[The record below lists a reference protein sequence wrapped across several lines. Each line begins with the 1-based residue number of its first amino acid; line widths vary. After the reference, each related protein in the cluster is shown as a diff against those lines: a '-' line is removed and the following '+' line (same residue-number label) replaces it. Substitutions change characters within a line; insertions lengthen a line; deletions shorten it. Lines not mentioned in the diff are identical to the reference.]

1 MGLFSSILGLFKGLC
16 GGSDAASCS
25 ATSSNSGMTSVER
38 YIQSQSSD
46 VQLTSV
52 ERYIRNNS

>member
-16 GGSDAASCS
+16 GSSD
-25 ATSSNSGMTSVER
+25 TSSNVASTASAGMTSVER
-38 YIQSQSSD
+38 YIQNQAD
-46 VQLTSV
+46 GAQLTSV

>member
-1 MGLFSSILGLFKGLC
+1 MGLFSSILSMFGL
-16 GGSDAASCS
+16 GGSKASSAA
-25 ATSSNSGMTSVER
+25 AAVSNVASGITSVER
-38 YIQSQSSD
+38 YIQAQASN